1 MDLVRT
7 VSHQARHLFGRRVR
21 HRLAVTV
28 VALAGAWFGLLLGGS
43 ITAPIGPVDAHL
55 SLRPSLTGNTFIDV
69 APLGSLEL
77 DTTDSPLALN
87 ASVEQIRVE
96 AARQFIDD
104 PDMIYTIQDVVAS
117 DLEDAII
124 RLAAQAFACSVL
136 SSMIFVTV
144 VFRRWTTLWKAGVLI
159 CGLMLISFAAAAA
172 TWNPRA
178 MEQPRY
184 TGLLTTAPT
193 LVGNA
198 QNIKK
203 NFGKYRTELARVVTG
218 VSRLYE
224 TTLKLPTYEP
234 DPNTIR
240 VLHVSDIHN
249 NPAAWNIIKS
259 TEKQFQ
265 VDFIVDTGD
274 LTDLGTKP
282 EQRFANN
289 IESLDVP
296 YVFVKGNHDSKAVA
310 RAVARQ
316 DNATVLD
323 GQSTKVD
330 GVRIWG
336 IGDPRYVPDKLTQ
349 KGEQVPLTTYG
360 QRLRRRIEDAGT
372 VDMVMTHDPAIA
384 RQWDGLAPLILAGHI
399 HQRKT
404 ELLPG
409 GSRLM
414 VEGSTGGAG
423 VRALDYGKP
432 TPITMD
438 LLYLDKQTH
447 RLQAWD
453 SITLGGVGLTSAQ
466 IERHV
471 EEKPNRPL
479 DQLAGESPKPS
490 VSPTPSGGRTPFTLP
505 PSTPASTPAA
515 TGGATSPGE
524 RRAGSPLRSPS
535 P

>member
-7 VSHQARHLFGRRVR
+7 VGHQARHLFGRRVR

-28 VALAGAWFGLLLGGS
+28 VALVGAWFGLLLGGS

-96 AARQFIDD
+96 AARQFINN
-104 PDMIYTIQDVVAS
+104 PQMIYTIQDAVAA

-124 RLAAQAFACSVL
+124 RLAAQAFVCSVL

-144 VFRRWTTLWKAGVLI
+144 VFRRWSTLWKGGVLV
-159 CGLMLISFAAAAA
+159 CGLMLISFGAAAA
-172 TWNPRA
+172 TWNPEA
-178 MEQPRY
+178 VEQPRY
-184 TGLLTTAPT
+184 TGLLSTAPA

-203 NFGKYRTELARVVTG
+203 NFGKYRTELARLVTG

-249 NPAAWNIIKS
+249 NPAAWNIIQS
-259 TEKQFQ
+259 TEKQFH

-282 EQRFANN
+282 EQRFADN

-296 YVFVKGNHDSKAVA
+296 YVFVKGNHDSKAMA

-316 DNATVLD
+316 DNATVLN
-323 GQSTKVD
+323 GQKTTVD

-349 KGEQVPLTTYG
+349 NGDQVPLTRYG
-360 QRLRRRIEDAGT
+360 QRLRPRIEDAGT
-372 VDMVMTHDPAIA
+372 VDMVMTHDPAIG
-384 RQWDGLAPLILAGHI
+384 RQWDGLAPLILAGHL

-438 LLYLDKQTH
+438 VLYLDKRTH

-471 EEKPNRPL
+471 EQKPNRPL
-479 DQLAGESPKPS
+479 DQLAGASPTPS
-490 VSPTPSGGRTPFTLP
+490 VSPSPSGGETPFTLP

-515 TGGATSPGE
+515 STGGRPSGSPRRSPPPTSP
-524 RRAGSPLRSPS
+524 
-535 P
+535 